1 MTSALAASFMKMSS
15 PSGVFRLSARL
26 RLLRC
31 RFWKSNPSRREP
43 VMSLAEA
50 PGGSILMTLAPQ
62 SASWRTAVG
71 PARACVKSSTVK
83 RESGSDPMLTGGNP
97 GLKKG
102 GPHSRPPPP
111 PRQVWRARRSFLTR
125 EPQPR
130 HMPRRK
136 AERRRGGNGWL
147 RMQVLRYG
155 LVILALL
162 AGGFPASAKEGTLD
176 IDYTAAPVVAV
187 EADKVP
193 ADRILRVLGE
203 RLGFAIGWSGTPD
216 GGPLVSGKFRGKVD
230 DILPRML
237 RSSDYMIVY
246 GSKSSIERV
255 VLTAGKGGA
264 S

>member
-1 MTSALAASFMKMSS
+1 
-15 PSGVFRLSARL
+15 
-26 RLLRC
+26 
-31 RFWKSNPSRREP
+31 
-43 VMSLAEA
+43 
-50 PGGSILMTLAPQ
+50 
-62 SASWRTAVG
+62 
-71 PARACVKSSTVK
+71 
-83 RESGSDPMLTGGNP
+83 
-97 GLKKG
+97 
-102 GPHSRPPPP
+102 
-111 PRQVWRARRSFLTR
+111 
-125 EPQPR
+125 
-130 HMPRRK
+130 
-136 AERRRGGNGWL
+136 
-147 RMQVLRYG
+147 MQVLRYG

-193 ADRILRVLGE
+193 ADRILRELGE

-264 S
+264 STANNDPNPKRPVTAAPAAPVPTPAPALPAPPPPPAAAAASPTPTAAAAPPAATPPGESGTVTDLLTQRAQSTMARPVLPDQPTADTKALGRQTDMPTQTYADPSQDPDIQRTLAITTQQSQQNLQALLDALKKACIGDQCAK